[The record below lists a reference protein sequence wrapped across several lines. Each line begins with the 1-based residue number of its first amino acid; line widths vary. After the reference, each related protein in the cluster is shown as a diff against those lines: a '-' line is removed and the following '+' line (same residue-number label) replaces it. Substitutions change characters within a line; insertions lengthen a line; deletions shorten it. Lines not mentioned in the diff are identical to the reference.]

1 MSRKKKSI
9 KIKNIVSTK
18 KPINPFRNGKNIKL
32 KSGFLAFIG
41 IHNG

>member
-9 KIKNIVSTK
+9 KIKHTVRTD
-18 KPINPFRNGKNIKL
+18 KPTNPFRNGKNIKL

-41 IHNG
+41 TRNG